1 MYIAETLI
9 NPLFTDVAFRRD
21 SEGDGSGH
29 YESGGVMSPPS
40 LVPSARLVSMGRV
53 SVTISYSFHC
63 LTTETVKYT
72 NETVFFAFMHL
83 ADAFIQSDLQCIQ
96 AMHFLSVCV
105 FYWEFSFIKIQYV
118 GTERETN
125 VIINNKC
132 TFCIFRRRA
141 ALCAKI

>member
-1 MYIAETLI
+1 MQI
-9 NPLFTDVAFRRD
+9 NIL
-21 SEGDGSGH
+21 EGRAG
-29 YESGGVMSPPS
+29 YV
-40 LVPSARLVSMGRV
+40 LMGRV

-72 NETVFFAFMHL
+72 NENSFIAFAFMHL

-105 FYWEFSFIKIQYV
+105 FYWEFSYIKIQYV

-125 VIINNKC
+125 VIIIVHFAFSEELPCVQKC
-132 TFCIFRRRA
+132 KQVCVSK
-141 ALCAKI
+141 LLSAKKEK